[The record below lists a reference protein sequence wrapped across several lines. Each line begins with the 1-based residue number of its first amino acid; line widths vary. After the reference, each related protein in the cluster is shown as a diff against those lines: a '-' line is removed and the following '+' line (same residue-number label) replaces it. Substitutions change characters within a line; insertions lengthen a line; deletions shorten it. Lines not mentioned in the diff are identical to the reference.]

1 MPGAAYSPWY
11 GTSPRTERALEML
24 EALQYEFMRNALLA
38 GLLASVACGVIGVY
52 VVTKRIV
59 FISGG
64 IAHASFGGIGLGY
77 LVGISP
83 VLGAML
89 FAITSALGMGLV
101 TRKTRLPE
109 DTAIGILW
117 AVGMA
122 LGIIF
127 IGLAP
132 GYAPDLFSYLF
143 GNILTVPFSDLILML
158 FLDAVIVL
166 IVVALYKE
174 FLALSF
180 DEEFSQVVGVPVE
193 ALYLLL
199 LCLIALTV
207 VVLIRVVGII
217 LVIALL
223 TIPPALSRQFTSS
236 LRKMMLLSVL
246 FSAAFTF
253 GGLWLSFSLN
263 LASGATIIL
272 LAGTVLLLSFGL
284 SRLRSSRG
292 KVSETSS

>member
-1 MPGAAYSPWY
+1 
-11 GTSPRTERALEML
+11 ML
-24 EALQYEFMRNALLA
+24 EALQYDFMRNALLA
-38 GLLASVACGVIGVY
+38 GLLAAVACGIVGTY
-52 VVTKRIV
+52 VVTKKIV

-64 IAHASFGGIGLGY
+64 IAHATFGGVGLGY

-83 VLGAML
+83 VLGATFFTL
-89 FAITSALGMGLV
+89 ASALGMGLV

-109 DTAIGILW
+109 DTAIGIMW
-117 AVGMA
+117 AMGMA
-122 LGIIF
+122 LGIVF
-127 IGLAP
+127 IGLSP

-143 GNILTVPFSDLILML
+143 GNILTVPFYDLILML
-158 FLDAVIVL
+158 VLDVI
-166 IVVALYKE
+166 IVAIVISLYKE

-180 DEEFSQVVGVPVE
+180 DEEFGTVVGVPIV

-223 TIPPALSRQFTSS
+223 TIPAALARQLTHD
-236 LRKMMLLSVL
+236 LRKMMLLAIL
-246 FSAAFTF
+246 FGAVFTF
-253 GGLWLSFSLN
+253 GGLWLSFELD

-272 LAGTVLLLSFGL
+272 LSGIVLLASFGFSRL
-284 SRLRSSRG
+284 SRKRRQA
-292 KVSETSS
+292 